1 MNKLELSSIAS
12 NFASDSDLVAD
23 QTARELAEL
32 GSQNLEVYQQ
42 LLDDERPSVRWWA
55 VRSLA
60 EIESLGVTPLLIRA
74 LDDADIAVR
83 QCAALALQQQP
94 DARAIPALIQ
104 QLKASDQLLRRLAG
118 DALIAAG
125 GDAVPALL
133 EVIQDSPKK
142 ARIEAARAL
151 ALIGDTRAIPDL
163 FKALDD
169 ESALME
175 HWAGE
180 GLEKMGVGMVFFSP

>member
-12 NFASDSDLVAD
+12 NFASGSDLVAD

-42 LLDDERPSVRWWA
+42 LLDDERPDVRWWA

-94 DARAIPALIQ
+94 DTQAIPALIQ
-104 QLKASDQLLRRLAG
+104 QLNASDQLLRRLAG

-133 EVIQDSPKK
+133 EVMQDSPKQ

>member
-1 MNKLELSSIAS
+1 MSKYELSSIAS
-12 NFASDSDLVAD
+12 DFASGSDLVAD
-23 QTARELAEL
+23 QTARKLAEL
-32 GSQNLEVYQQ
+32 GSQNLEVFQQ
-42 LLDDERPSVRWWA
+42 LLDDQRPDVRWWA

-60 EIESLGVTPLLIRA
+60 EIESPDVIPLFIRS

-94 DARAIPALIQ
+94 GTQAIPALIQ
-104 QLKASDQLLRRLAG
+104 QLNASDQLLRRLAG

-125 GDAVPALL
+125 GDALPALL
-133 EVIQDSPKK
+133 EVMQDSPKK

-151 ALIGDTRAIPDL
+151 ALIGDTRAIPEL

-169 ESALME
+169 ESALLE

>member
-1 MNKLELSSIAS
+1 MGKLELSSIS
-12 NFASDSDLVAD
+12 SDFASGSDLVAD

-32 GSQNLEVYQQ
+32 GLQNLEVYQQ
-42 LLDDERPSVRWWA
+42 LLDDQRPDVRWLA

-60 EIESLGVTPLLIRA
+60 EIESPDVITLFIRS

-94 DARAIPALIQ
+94 GTQAIPALIQ
-104 QLKASDQLLRRLAG
+104 QLNASDQLLRRLAG

-133 EVIQDSPKK
+133 EVMQDSPKK
-142 ARIEAARAL
+142 TRIEAARAL
-151 ALIGDTRAIPDL
+151 ALIGDTRAIPEL

-169 ESALME
+169 ESALLE

>member
-12 NFASDSDLVAD
+12 NFASGSDLVAD

-42 LLDDERPSVRWWA
+42 LLDDGRPDVRWWA

-60 EIESLGVTPLLIRA
+60 EIESPDVTPQLIRA
-74 LDDADIAVR
+74 LDDADIAVC
-83 QCAALALQQQP
+83 QCAALALQQQS

-104 QLKASDQLLRRLAG
+104 VLNASDQLLRRLAG

-133 EVIQDSPKK
+133 EVMQDSPKK

-151 ALIGDTRAIPDL
+151 ALIGDTRAIPEL

>member
-12 NFASDSDLVAD
+12 NFASGSDLVAD
-23 QTARELAEL
+23 QTARKLAEL

-42 LLDDERPSVRWWA
+42 LLDDERPDVRWWA

-60 EIESLGVTPLLIRA
+60 EIESPDVIPLLIRA

-142 ARIEAARAL
+142 GRIEAARAL
-151 ALIGDTRAIPDL
+151 ALIGDTRAIPEL

>member
-42 LLDDERPSVRWWA
+42 LLDDERPDVRWWA

-60 EIESLGVTPLLIRA
+60 EIESPGVTPQLIRA

-94 DARAIPALIQ
+94 DTQAIPALIQ
-104 QLKASDQLLRRLAG
+104 QLNASDQLLRRLAG

-133 EVIQDSPKK
+133 EVMQDSPKQ

>member
-1 MNKLELSSIAS
+1 MNKLKLSSIAS

-23 QTARELAEL
+23 QTAQELAEL

-42 LLDDERPSVRWWA
+42 LLDDERPDVRWWA

-60 EIESLGVTPLLIRA
+60 EIESPDVIPLFIRS

-133 EVIQDSPKK
+133 EVIQDSPIK